1 MYRFKTEDIQLRCF
15 IFSKQSHRVQ
25 AIYRIPS
32 SIATLTGNVCSFLQ
46 KLEDLSNNTPKH
58 FLSFWPR
65 KRSAEI
71 QPHSGPSHRIT
82 DQKETHFKEWLPQSR
97 AVPNLW
103 TSDILTKYHIVGCIN
118 VYGYN
123 LYMYNIHQIPIRCV
137 FLLWFCVISPAFM
150 MFSHSI
156 LIPLYIQYSTPI
168 IQFHVFMHN
177 YAYM

>member
-97 AVPNLW
+97 AV
-103 TSDILTKYHIVGCIN
+103 LTCGPVT
-118 VYGYN
+118 
-123 LYMYNIHQIPIRCV
+123 
-137 FLLWFCVISPAFM
+137 FLLSIILLVVSMYMGIIYICIIYIKYPFAAC
-150 MFSHSI
+150 FSYDSVLSHQHSWCSRI
-156 LIPLYIQYSTPI
+156 L
-168 IQFHVFMHN
+168 F
-177 YAYM
+177 